1 MAVRSALI
9 LDDFISVTASR
20 SKKGC
25 EERTNGEKQLSD
37 GVMGWGAQTVRD
49 DAGRGALA
57 GRAALPTHL
66 LLCRSMLQPER
77 GAGDRAKEK
86 RNSVRRSTSEPTNEH
101 TSEQTSKRTNT
112 QPK

>member
-1 MAVRSALI
+1 MVAVRSALI
-9 LDDFISVTASR
+9 LDDLISVTASR

-86 RNSVRRSTSEPTNEH
+86 RNSNRARPTFLERAH
-101 TSEQTSKRTNT
+101 ERQES
-112 QPK
+112 